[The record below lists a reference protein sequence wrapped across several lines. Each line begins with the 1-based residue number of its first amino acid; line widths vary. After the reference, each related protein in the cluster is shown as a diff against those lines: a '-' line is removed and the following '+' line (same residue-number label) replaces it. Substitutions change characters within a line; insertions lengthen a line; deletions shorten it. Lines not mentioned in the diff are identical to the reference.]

1 VENQSAHKARSVT
14 VITLLLCASCSY
26 RNLSNSGHPVP
37 IAFINKIIQH
47 NSARRAVR
55 FQGVITFVDPILD
68 FFVLQDQT
76 AGIRVRPSIPID
88 LTMVGHQVQVDGQLL
103 PDNENPPI
111 VDASLKDLGTASLP
125 IPRPLPNDAATLEGL
140 DAQWVRVPA
149 IIKAA
154 NSQIEALGRR
164 TLTLRLRPPATAS
177 PILMIATDFSGQAK
191 TLLDAEVEVD
201 AVLSVITDVSGRMT
215 GFSLLAPDLKSLR
228 VTKDAPKPKSL
239 RASSVAASTNTA
251 PLTTVAAIRALPAK
265 LAASQRNVQLDGVVT
280 YWDKIRGN
288 CFFQDKTAGIYI
300 DLHGVPPNDAVQA
313 GDHVLVSGVTS
324 AGDFAPIVQNAHFRP
339 LGASSMP
346 KPSPI
351 SVEDVFAGGAD
362 SQWVQLEGVIQ
373 RVGIDG
379 GWPFATIA
387 LGPHSYQVHL
397 PTGTPQVPQSWV
409 DHSVRVAGVGATLF
423 TPKRQ
428 LAGIR
433 LFLPS
438 LKSITLLEDAS
449 PGAGLSLTSIGTLLQ
464 FNAAEKPG
472 HRIHVRGTVT
482 SSQLRGPTWI
492 QDSTGGV
499 QILDHN
505 PLPLSPGDVLDV
517 TAFASPGA
525 FSPVLH
531 DAQVS
536 RIGSGHLPP
545 PIPVTAED
553 ILAGFR
559 DSQYIQIDGRI
570 ANQFTNGKE
579 QVLLMRAGK
588 SSFTIRVADDSAHFA
603 NGSVLRAR
611 GICTLQGKR
620 VYSVIFAPYAFEV
633 VANSARDLTLLR
645 AAPWATQERLLQICG
660 VTALTI
666 GAVLCWVFIL
676 RRRVQ
681 MQTSVISQKLAE
693 VELLKEAAEKAS
705 RIKSEFLA
713 NMSHEIRTPMN
724 GILGMTELTLDSDL
738 NSSQRE
744 NLATIKAS
752 AESLLTIL
760 NDILDFSKIEAGKLE
775 LDPIEFNI
783 RDNVE
788 ESVRLL
794 AFPAHDKGL
803 ELVCGFSDD
812 MPYSLIGDPTRLR
825 QIITNL
831 VSNAIKFT
839 QRGEVGVNVFVEKIS
854 GGEAT
859 LHFIVSDTGIGIP
872 PEKQQAIF
880 AAFVQADNSTT
891 RQYGGTGLGLTISMR
906 FVQMMQGNL
915 WVESTLGQG
924 SRFHFTA
931 VFKTSVTPFL
941 GAPTAC
947 DLSLSGIPV
956 LISDDNATTR
966 RVLAQTVAGWGMV
979 PSLATCAEEACEL
992 LRSAARTGCPFV
1004 LLLFDEHMPD
1014 MDGFTLAERI
1024 AAEPSLEGLKK
1035 ILFTSGGQRGDNS
1048 RCRQLGIGGYLTKPV
1063 RHSELRTAISAV
1075 LAAGQTDEV
1084 LPATVTRHS
1093 LREEQK
1099 TRGTV
1104 LVAEDNAVNQKIIKG
1119 LVERRGYSTRI
1130 ACNGHEAL
1138 TALQSEEFDLILMD
1152 VQMPG
1157 MDGFEATAQIRKLDQ
1172 ATGKKNFIVAMT
1184 AHAMSGDRE
1193 RCLNAG
1199 MDEYLTKPV
1208 DIKQLND
1215 LLERAAARH
1224 SDVALVK

>member
-1 VENQSAHKARSVT
+1 MSTARLVA

-26 RNLSNSGHPVP
+26 RNLAESDRPFPV
-37 IAFINKIIQH
+37 ALINKIIQH
-47 NSARRAVR
+47 NSSRRAVR
-55 FQGVITFVDPILD
+55 FQGVVTFVDPILD
-68 FFVLQDQT
+68 FFVVQDQS
-76 AGIRVRPSIPID
+76 AGIRVRSSIPME
-88 LTMVGHQVQVDGQLL
+88 LTMVGHQVEVDGQLL
-103 PDNENPPI
+103 PGNESPP
-111 VDASLKDLGTASLP
+111 VLDARVKDLGPAPLP
-125 IPRPLPNDAATLEGL
+125 RPRPLPNDAAALEGL
-140 DAQWVRVPA
+140 DAQWVHVPA
-149 IIKAA
+149 VIKATA
-154 NSQIEALGRR
+154 SQIEGLGRR
-164 TLTLRLRPPATAS
+164 TLTMRLPTPASNEFGS
-177 PILMIATDFSGQAK
+177 PVLTVATDFSGQAK
-191 TLLDAEVEVD
+191 ELVDAEVEVD
-201 AVLSVITDVSGRMT
+201 AVLSVITDVQGRMT
-215 GFSLLAPDLKSLR
+215 GFSLFAPDLKSLR
-228 VTKDAPKPKSL
+228 VIKTAPKPKAL
-239 RASSVAASTNTA
+239 QASSAAVRKNTV

-265 LAASQRNVQLDGVVT
+265 EAALQQTIQLDGVVT

-300 DLHGVPPNDAVQA
+300 DLHGAPLNADVQA

-324 AGDFAPIVQNAHFRP
+324 AGDFAPIVQNAHFRT
-339 LGASSMP
+339 LGAAAMP

-362 SQWVQLEGVIQ
+362 SQWVELEGVIQ
-373 RVGIDG
+373 RVGLDG

-387 LGPHSYQVHL
+387 LGPHTYQVHL
-397 PTGTPQVPQSWV
+397 PTGSPQLPASWV
-409 DHSVRVAGVGATLF
+409 DRFVRVAGVGATLF

-438 LKSITLLEDAS
+438 LKSIVPLDENAATGT
-449 PGAGLSLTSIGTLLQ
+449 PLTAIGTLLQ
-464 FNAAEKPG
+464 FNASEKPG
-472 HRIHVRGTVT
+472 HRTRVRGTVT

-505 PLPLSPGDVLDV
+505 PLLLSPGDVVDV

-536 RIGSGHLPP
+536 KAGSGHLPP
-545 PIPVTAED
+545 PQPVTAED
-553 ILAGFR
+553 ILAGFK
-559 DSQYIQIDGRI
+559 DSQYIQIDGRL
-570 ANQFTNGKE
+570 ANQFNSGKE

-588 SSFTIRVADDSAHFA
+588 SSFTIRVADDSVHFA

-611 GICTLQGKR
+611 GICTLKGKR
-620 VYSVIFAPYAFEV
+620 VYSVIFAPYAFDV
-633 VANSARDLTLLR
+633 VANSARDLTVLR
-645 AAPWATQERLLQICG
+645 SAPWATQERLLQICG
-660 VTALTI
+660 ITALTV

-676 RRRVQ
+676 RRRVRL
-681 MQTSVISQKLAE
+681 QTSVISQKLAE
-693 VELLKEAAEKAS
+693 VELLKEAAEKAN

-738 NSSQRE
+738 NGNQRE

-775 LDPIEFNI
+775 LDPIEFNV

-788 ESVRLL
+788 ESVRML

-803 ELVCGFSDD
+803 ELVCSFSDD
-812 MPYSLIGDPTRLR
+812 MPYSIVGDPTRLR

-839 QRGEVGVNVFVEKIS
+839 QRGEVSVNVFVEQLKGS
-854 GGEAT
+854 DVT

-872 PEKQQAIF
+872 TEKQQAIF
-880 AAFVQADNSTT
+880 AAFVQADTSTT

-915 WVESTLGQG
+915 WVESTMGQG

-931 VFKTSVTPFL
+931 VFKISGNTFQ
-941 GAPTAC
+941 GAPTTC
-947 DLSLSGIPV
+947 DLSLAGIPV

-992 LRSAARTGCPFV
+992 LRSAARTGSPFA

-1014 MDGFTLAERI
+1014 MDGFALAERL
-1024 AAEPSLEGLKK
+1024 AADPSLEGLKK

-1075 LAAGQTDEV
+1075 LAGGQEPDV
-1084 LPATVTRHS
+1084 VAAPVTRHS
-1093 LREEQK
+1093 LREEQSR
-1099 TRGTV
+1099 RGSV

-1138 TALQSEEFDLILMD
+1138 TAMQGEDFDLILMD

-1172 ATGKKNFIVAMT
+1172 ATGKKSFIVAMT

-1193 RCLNAG
+1193 RCLSAG

-1215 LLERAAARH
+1215 VLERATTRQAL
-1224 SDVALVK
+1224 ALVK